1 MDNFRDGKPQS
12 PLPALWVDPPEDLTY
27 PARTLPHAIRS
38 CSVNLN
44 AVLYQ
49 ASGPGPHPTALLLH
63 GLPGNEQNLDCAQS
77 LRRSGCNVLTIHYR
91 GSWGTPRAFTI
102 ANCLSDAAAAL
113 KWLRDAANDRKLRID
128 PQRLVV
134 VGHSVGGFVAAHL
147 ASENPGVLGTA
158 VISPVDFE
166 TVFGAADAER
176 ASEIVDENV
185 GFSAGL
191 HILAGTSREKLAAE
205 ARCNASRWSLPNYAF
220 RFAGRP
226 LLITTADDGFGPG
239 GDLQMPSWPLTA
251 ETSHAHTSPRI
262 TATQLAGSS
271 FSPGCCCGLTRRSA
285 ARMRVRTVSPDLIDM
300 NKG

>member
-1 MDNFRDGKPQS
+1 VAMTGAELRETNTIIEREKLALMATRTRMKLILPQRVHSNARIAFSRQGRKARSTHSRATLCTAVSGERADPARSTKALGIDSMDNFRDGKSQS

-27 PARTLPHAIRS
+27 PARTLPQAIRS

-91 GSWGTPRAFTI
+91 GSWGSPGAFTI

-128 PQRLVV
+128 PRRLVV

-147 ASENPGVLGTA
+147 ASENL
-158 VISPVDFE
+158 
-166 TVFGAADAER
+166 
-176 ASEIVDENV
+176 AS
-185 GFSAGL
+185 SA
-191 HILAGTSREKLAAE
+191 
-205 ARCNASRWSLPNYAF
+205 
-220 RFAGRP
+220 
-226 LLITTADDGFGPG
+226 
-239 GDLQMPSWPLTA
+239 
-251 ETSHAHTSPRI
+251 
-262 TATQLAGSS
+262 
-271 FSPGCCCGLTRRSA
+271 RR
-285 ARMRVRTVSPDLIDM
+285 
-300 NKG
+300 